1 MLSCYHRQPRH
12 HHHLQKLCLMS
23 GEIIA
28 MTEVM
33 SMMFEPMDL
42 LVASPATVSRCGM
55 IYLEPEM
62 LGWKPLLEAWLE
74 TNRKDG
80 KFFKPTDEAPV
91 KFTLF
96 GSDVDLIQ
104 GLFNWLVEPAL
115 CFIRKE
121 GVEMSPTVDSN
132 LVMSLLNILE
142 ALLARGLVKY
152 RNAETGAEEEIEDA
166 RMLKQR
172 FQDIE
177 CCFFFGLLWSVGK
190 SGTALSQGKFSSFIN
205 SFLGNVN
212 CIEGDWPGVW
222 NALMVR
228 GWQKPQFDSLLK
240 GQFSLPMPMRNDFY
254 ECIYSPEDS
263 KWRYWTDLLPAFTI
277 PADTPYSSIVV
288 PNSYTAQFAY
298 MLELLVPHKKNVL
311 MCGPTGTGKSVYILN
326 IISKVMD

>member
-1 MLSCYHRQPRH
+1 
-12 HHHLQKLCLMS
+12 MS

-74 TNRKDG
+74 TNKKDG
-80 KFFKPTDEAPV
+80 KFFKATEEAPI

-121 GVEMSPTVDSN
+121 GTEMSPTVDSN

-142 ALLARGLVKY
+142 ALLARALAKY
-152 RNAETGAEEEIEDA
+152 RNAETGTLPYLPNPPSDTRSNAN
-166 RMLKQR
+166 
-172 FQDIE
+172 
-177 CCFFFGLLWSVGK
+177 
-190 SGTALSQGKFSSFIN
+190 TLS
-205 SFLGNVN
+205 
-212 CIEGDWPGVW
+212 
-222 NALMVR
+222 
-228 GWQKPQFDSLLK
+228 
-240 GQFSLPMPMRNDFY
+240 ND
-254 ECIYSPEDS
+254 
-263 KWRYWTDLLPAFTI
+263 
-277 PADTPYSSIVV
+277 
-288 PNSYTAQFAY
+288 
-298 MLELLVPHKKNVL
+298 
-311 MCGPTGTGKSVYILN
+311 
-326 IISKVMD
+326 